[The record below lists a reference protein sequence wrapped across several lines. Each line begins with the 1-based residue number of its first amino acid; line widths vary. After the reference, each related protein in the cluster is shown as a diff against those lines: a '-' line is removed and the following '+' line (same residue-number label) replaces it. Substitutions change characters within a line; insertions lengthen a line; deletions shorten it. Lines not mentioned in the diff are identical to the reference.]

1 MIAIHLSRSIDVGNR
16 TPGASRG
23 LDAAFRFT
31 GLSTHGIQRHVVLC
45 QPEEGKRVE
54 WRFTGEKWTTV
65 QPGPARLDIL
75 AEYGAAKRLAAHSAP
90 WTEMGDVIISC
101 PGVHK
106 DGSLGQLLVRRA
118 VCRTLVNFGSLRAL
132 DLPMASFIGVGAV
145 ITPDDARVT
154 MSGTM
159 PLTDEDLAAIHWLAY
174 LHRHWPTREEQIA
187 AALWW
192 EVDRQ
197 ADIVRRTTGQ
207 VIEVARPGE
216 SAFASQ
222 AAARLRAS
230 DIGIK
235 LPKAAP
241 ARQVHRWLLPAEE
254 AIIPEI
260 MSHGQ

>member
-1 MIAIHLSRSIDVGNR
+1 MIAIHLSQSVDVGKD
-16 TPGASRG
+16 G
-23 LDAAFRFT
+23 LDVAFRFT

-45 QPEEGKRVE
+45 QPEESKRVA
-54 WRFTGEKWTTV
+54 WRFTGEKWTTA
-65 QPGPARLDIL
+65 QPGPSRLDIL
-75 AEYGAAKRLAAHSAP
+75 AEYQRAKRFAVHDSP
-90 WTEMGDVIISC
+90 WDHIGEVISC
-101 PGVHK
+101 PGVPK

-132 DLPMASFIGVGAV
+132 DLPLSVAFEDSAEHVVAPDESRVGGA
-145 ITPDDARVT
+145 
-154 MSGTM
+154 GT
-159 PLTDEDLAAIHWLAY
+159 LSLDGDSLAAIHWLAY
-174 LHRHWPTREEQIA
+174 LHRRWPTREEQIA

-207 VIEVARPGE
+207 VIDVARPTE
-216 SAFASQ
+216 PRFASQ
-222 AAARLRAS
+222 AAARLRAA
-230 DIGIK
+230 DLGIK

-260 MSHGQ
+260 MRHGQ